1 MRWVR
6 ISAALAL
13 MACGAAVFAADPRV
27 LVVRIADVI
36 GPASADFIVR
46 GIERAEKE
54 GHQLV
59 VIELDTPGGLDTSM
73 RQIIKKILASSVPV
87 ATYVHPEGARAA
99 SAGTF
104 ILYASHIAAMSPAT
118 NLGAASPVSIGGG
131 APAPRRTPG
140 SSDSAPPT
148 DVSASKAM
156 NDAVAYIRGLAEL
169 RGRNLEFAEAAV
181 REAASLPAQEA
192 LEQKVVDL
200 VATDLRDLLRQLDG
214 REITIGAGTVTLAT
228 AGAMFDLVEQDWRHK
243 LLSLIANP
251 QIAVVLMLIGV
262 YGLFYE
268 FTSPGFGVPGVAG
281 ATFLLLGLYAFHLLP
296 INWAGFALIALGL
309 SLVVAEAFVPSF
321 GALGI
326 GGAIAMV
333 LGGLFLIDTDVPGMT
348 ISLPFL
354 ISMAV
359 ISAATFI
366 LTGRFA
372 VQARSRRIVSGAE
385 ELVGM
390 EGIVTVVDAD
400 GAFAHIHGESWRIRS
415 QSSLSPGE
423 KVRVS
428 RMDGL
433 ILDVEKLN

>member
-1 MRWVR
+1 
-6 ISAALAL
+6 
-13 MACGAAVFAADPRV
+13 
-27 LVVRIADVI
+27 
-36 GPASADFIVR
+36 
-46 GIERAEKE
+46 
-54 GHQLV
+54 
-59 VIELDTPGGLDTSM
+59 
-73 RQIIKKILASSVPV
+73 
-87 ATYVHPEGARAA
+87 
-99 SAGTF
+99 
-104 ILYASHIAAMSPAT
+104 
-118 NLGAASPVSIGGG
+118 
-131 APAPRRTPG
+131 
-140 SSDSAPPT
+140 
-148 DVSASKAM
+148 
-156 NDAVAYIRGLAEL
+156 
-169 RGRNLEFAEAAV
+169 V

-214 REITIGAGTVTLAT
+214 REIAIGAGTVTLAT